1 MESQSPSAAFPFQAI
16 LPESGET
23 PPLVHSFP
31 WSNQLGSN
39 TKFGATTQLGTN
51 YFGDTI
57 LGYILSRQ
65 GDNKLRFDS
74 AEYKRL
80 FHRLAKKQPLRL
92 FLRGFLQRFPFDAS
106 GLGWGWE
113 EEELAGLILSRLGAS
128 FRQFPSPY
136 PLFTPSFNP
145 INIGPLH
152 MSSKYWVENTIW

>member
-1 MESQSPSAAFPFQAI
+1 M
-16 LPESGET
+16 
-23 PPLVHSFP
+23 
-31 WSNQLGSN
+31 
-39 TKFGATTQLGTN
+39 GATPNSGAATQLRAN
-51 YFGDTI
+51 YLGDTD
-57 LGYILSRQ
+57 LGFILSRQ
-65 GDNKLRFDS
+65 GDNNLRF
-74 AEYKRL
+74 EYKKL
-80 FHRLAKKQPLRL
+80 FLFLAKKQPLRL
-92 FLRGFLQRFPFDAS
+92 LLRGFLQRFPFDAS